1 MRPIRTG
8 APPTPIP
15 HASVMSKLR
24 RFHRDVDGIL
34 LLDKPLG
41 LSSNAALQQARV
53 LFGAK
58 KAGHAGSL
66 DPLASGLL
74 PICFGQATKV
84 CGRLLNA
91 GKTYRVDVHL
101 GARTESLDC
110 ETEII
115 ERAPVPP
122 LDEAAVDAVLAM
134 FMGPQEQI
142 PPMHSAL
149 KYQGQRLYEL
159 ARRGESVERP
169 PRQIVIHR
177 IARIA
182 LQPERLE
189 FEVRCSKGTY
199 IRSLAADIA
208 QRLGTLGYLASL
220 RRLSVDIF
228 DGYPM
233 HTLEQMT
240 AIQGNGPSGALDSL
254 LLGEDVAFMDLGR
267 VQLGPEAE
275 RALLLG
281 QTASALIP
289 VPGESLRAYGANNR
303 FLGLVE
309 GQPDGRVRPVRLFV
323 GVAGSQA

>member
-1 MRPIRTG
+1 
-8 APPTPIP
+8 
-15 HASVMSKLR
+15 MSKPR

-84 CGRLLNA
+84 CGRLLTA

-115 ERAPVPP
+115 ERAPIPQ
-122 LDEAAVDAVLAM
+122 LDEAAVDAVLAA
-134 FMGPQEQI
+134 FMGPQEQV

-177 IARIA
+177 IQRIA
-182 LQPERLE
+182 LRPERLE

-208 QRLGTLGYLASL
+208 QRLGTLGYLAGL
-220 RRLSVDIF
+220 RRLSVDPF
-228 DGYPM
+228 EGRPM
-233 HTLEQMT
+233 HTLEQLAT
-240 AIQGNGPSGALDSL
+240 TLGDRPPGAGLLDSL
-254 LLGEDVAFMDLGR
+254 LLGADVAFMDLGR
-267 VQLGPEAE
+267 IQVGPEAE

-281 QTASALIP
+281 QTAGALTP
-289 VPGESLRAYGANNR
+289 APGESLRAYGPNDR

-323 GVAGSQA
+323 DVAEP

>member
-1 MRPIRTG
+1 
-8 APPTPIP
+8 
-15 HASVMSKLR
+15 MSKPR
-24 RFHRDVDGIL
+24 RFYRDVDGIL

-41 LSSNAALQQARV
+41 LSSNAALQQVRT

-101 GARTESLDC
+101 GARTESLDG

-115 ERAPVPP
+115 ERAPVPQ
-122 LDEAAVDAVLAM
+122 LDHAAVDAVLAT
-134 FMGPQEQI
+134 FMGEQQQI

-149 KYQGQRLYEL
+149 KHQGKRLYEL

-169 PRQIVIHR
+169 PRQIVIYR
-177 IARIA
+177 IQRIA
-182 LQPERLE
+182 LEAERLE

-199 IRSLAADIA
+199 VRSLAADIA
-208 QRLGTLGYLASL
+208 QKLGTLGYLAGL
-220 RRLSVDIF
+220 RRLSVDPF

-233 HTLEQMT
+233 HTLTEIEALLGSGAPGRSPT
-240 AIQGNGPSGALDSL
+240 AHGSTAALDSL
-254 LLGEDVAFMDLGR
+254 LLSADVAFADLGR
-267 VQLGPEAE
+267 IHLGPAGEH
-275 RALLLG
+275 ALLLG
-281 QTASALIP
+281 QVTTALTPA
-289 VPGESLRAYGANNR
+289 PGESLRAYGPNER

-309 GQPDGRVRPVRLFV
+309 GQPDGRVSPSRLFV
-323 GVAGSQA
+323 GAAGTKT